1 MNELDDRLAGDLIW
15 ELFPERA
22 VSPEPTSRPARAL
35 LWLAGACAV
44 AAIWQWSPPLAVVT
58 ACVAVAAG
66 DIRHGRQLARAVPD
80 RAGGAICA
88 RFAYAWGAWKLAM
101 TALPFTFLTPF
112 LAQAGSGGEI
122 QPYPP
127 PAFVASLLLLVSG
140 HVLSATLTASG
151 MLRAYRS
158 GMRVWVGEGV
168 NQARLLL
175 LCMLLV
181 VFTFAVLGPLG
192 VWLAASAPNARDAG
206 DVARV
211 NVVVAATLISI
222 LGGAFVLLVILDGL
236 SRRVVADR
244 PGKFGPKVPA
254 VGKWD
259 T

>member
-1 MNELDDRLAGDLIW
+1 MPG
-15 ELFPERA
+15 
-22 VSPEPTSRPARAL
+22 
-35 LWLAGACAV
+35 LWLAGACGV
-44 AAIWQWSPPLAVVT
+44 IAIWQWSPSFAVVT
-58 ACVAVAAG
+58 ACLTVAAG
-66 DIRHGRQLARAVPD
+66 DIRSGWQLAGAIPD

-112 LAQAGSGGEI
+112 LARAGLDGEF

-127 PAFVASLLLLVSG
+127 SAFVASLLLLVCG
-140 HVLSATLTASG
+140 HVMAATLTGSG
-151 MLRAYRS
+151 MIRAYRS

-168 NQARLLL
+168 NQGRLLL

-206 DVARV
+206 DVAQITM
-211 NVVVAATLISI
+211 VVAATLGLT
-222 LGGAFVLLVILDGL
+222 LGGPFVLLLILRLRL

-259 T
+259 